1 MAVRSNKSQF
11 EIVLYLTEFA
21 TVMWIRIVCLQLSFY
36 LESASAPWCGNLVG
50 NKRKVKV
57 HFSLVVQ
64 AAQQAA
70 G

>member
-1 MAVRSNKSQF
+1 
-11 EIVLYLTEFA
+11 
-21 TVMWIRIVCLQLSFY
+21 MWNVDQDRACLQLSFY